1 MPELT
6 SQNELDSR
14 YRMTVV
20 VMMGSIA
27 IAAALTTAG
36 FLWGES
42 WARVGSPRMPL
53 TLWIVIMVIGLGA
66 FVYRRFM
73 FAGERLR
80 DIGILRGTSGLLRSL
95 QATTIQLALGGTAIA
110 LLGFSILLASGNR
123 YDMLRAGAVAL
134 IVLLYSFPQKSAWN
148 RVVQAVERRRS
159 EQG

>member
-6 SQNELDSR
+6 SQNELESR
-14 YRMTVV
+14 YRLAAF
-20 VMMGSIA
+20 MMLVSIA
-27 IAAALTTAG
+27 IAAGLTTVG

-42 WARVGSPRMPL
+42 WARIGSSRLPF
-53 TLWIVIMVIGLGA
+53 TLWIVIMIVGLGA

-73 FAGERLR
+73 FAGDRLR

-95 QATTIQLALGGTAIA
+95 QSTTIQLALGGTAIA
-110 LLGFSILLASGNR
+110 LLGFCILLASGNR

-148 RVVQAVERRRS
+148 RVVQAVEKRRS